1 MSGTWDVCESGTAMR
16 LDPPS
21 GYRVALKND
30 LNIVYKEGYTETF
43 KDFVIPDNA
52 QEPDARRSLQGRGPL
67 VRLPLHE
74 DSEEHVV
81 VRKCIRGGVLGRFLR
96 DKYMSLGTPRPL
108 KELNISE
115 FAHTQGIPTP
125 DILAAAV
132 ERVGPFFYKGA
143 LAMREI
149 QPSTDLQAEMLDYKR
164 PSGKEAIEKKRR
176 AISALGHIVAKMHG
190 AGIYHAD
197 LHLKNILM
205 CDDQARP
212 RLYVLDLDAAMI
224 FKPLSDF
231 RKCLNLLR
239 LYRSVRKI
247 NARNRVVSRTDVLRF
262 LHSYTEE
269 SSRSTGELIAKLER
283 MLPWWR
289 LKWKFS
295 DMLGI

>member
-16 LDPPS
+16 LEPPS
-21 GYRVALKND
+21 GYCIVLKKG

-52 QEPDARRSLQGRGPL
+52 QDLDARRSLQGRGPL
-67 VRLPLHE
+67 IRLPLHE
-74 DSEEHVV
+74 DSKEHVV

-96 DKYMSLGTPRPL
+96 DKYLRLGTPRPL

-115 FAHTQGIPTP
+115 FAHAQGIPTP

-132 ERVGPFFYKGA
+132 EKVGPFFYKGA

-149 QPSTDLQAEMLDYKR
+149 QPSRDLQTELLDFKHPPGR
-164 PSGKEAIEKKRR
+164 EAIEKKRQT
-176 AISALGHIVAKMHG
+176 ISVLGCLIAKMHA

-205 CDDQARP
+205 SEDRVRP
-212 RLYVLDLDAAMI
+212 TLYVLDLDAARI
-224 FKPLSDF
+224 LRPFSDF

-239 LYRSVRKI
+239 LYRSARKV
-247 NARNRVVSRTDVLRF
+247 NARNRVISRTDIFRF
-262 LHSYTEE
+262 LRSYAGE
-269 SSRSTGELIAKLER
+269 SSRSASELAAKLER
-283 MLPWWR
+283 MLPLWR

-295 DMLGI
+295 DMLGV